1 MKLFMILTRRINSYT
16 ATNRL
21 NLQMYEWVLTGGLK
35 YNKSFAIALIW
46 LHCLSSLISWKEWC
60 LWMSTTVGNVLGS
73 FSPSYKQCI
82 ITGPNVDRKCCNF
95 PYKRI
100 HALVTDLCEIMVF
113 QATGLWY
120 QTGTVGVFFRS
131 VLRLHLITANFICS
145 AVAMMPVENCKS

>member
-16 ATNRL
+16 ATNRP

-82 ITGPNVDRKCCNF
+82 TTGPNVDRKCCNF

-120 QTGTVGVFFRS
+120 RTGGCIFPFCFEAS
-131 VLRLHLITANFICS
+131 LDYCELHLQCCCHDACRKLQELI
-145 AVAMMPVENCKS
+145 